1 MKEIST
7 KQTIKLNHQSLQH
20 GMIKFKKNNSIPKEK
35 KNSRTKKNENIV
47 QIHDIFTQKPL

>member
-20 GMIKFKKNNSIPKEK
+20 GMIKLKKNNSIPKEK

-47 QIHDIFTQKPL
+47 QIHDVFTQKPL

>member
-7 KQTIKLNHQSLQH
+7 KQTIKLNRQSLQH
-20 GMIKFKKNNSIPKEK
+20 GMIKLKKIIQYLKK

-47 QIHDIFTQKPL
+47 QIHDVFTQKPL